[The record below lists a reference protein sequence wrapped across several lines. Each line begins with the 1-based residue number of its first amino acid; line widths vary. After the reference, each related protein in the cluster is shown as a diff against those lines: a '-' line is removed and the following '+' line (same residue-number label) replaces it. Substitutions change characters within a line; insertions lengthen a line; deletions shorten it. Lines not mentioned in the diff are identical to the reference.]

1 VLILY
6 IFIFKKLYLYF
17 AIINESNKEKG
28 NSEMPI
34 KNQSFPWGIYIGD
47 LTDNIDN
54 IPLCLDS
61 KQGGFCVLFDDSSEQ
76 IANNFIENIAL
87 KLFEV
92 LPIGDIVVDIFDFS
106 HKKRFMH
113 LSSLQKEKLYDI
125 AFNQNSATNKF
136 NTIEEIA
143 LNRHH
148 TILDFATPTISDYNQ
163 QSKFKEQ
170 YHLLL
175 INLDSFPDEMTS
187 QKRVKNFFDS
197 AFEAGFYAIAFGNQ
211 EVLKSE
217 SKATQAILNHFSHLN
232 IVNKKIKLSKE
243 LFAFTNLIENYEF
256 EYVNDNKDKIIKN
269 LLAKLVKEDNSSG
282 EKDFLSAPIG
292 TSKNGRDTIYFTMGD
307 KSDNYHAFITGVTGS
322 GKTTLLNNIITS
334 IAQKYTSDE
343 IQLYLMDYK
352 DGVEFQLF
360 KNHPNCKKIFL
371 DNEDLEASI
380 SLLEEFRDTMRSRAT
395 IFKQYEVNNI
405 TAYNKLNP
413 QKPMPRIVLIIDE
426 VHKLFVGDY
435 GYVERFSSILKPLM
449 RQGRSYGVH
458 IIFATQ
464 SLAGTQID
472 RELMGQITLRVS
484 FKLTDPSDS
493 ETIFTYGNTE
503 ALNLEKYELIY
514 NNNAG
519 NKRDNLL
526 CRANPPLDIK
536 SVIDDVLFL
545 REERLILKPV
555 IVKSKEKK
563 EEEVVEVKERA
574 KSTFKSKFGTSAED
588 DMLAKI
594 EKERGITPNYG
605 GVE

>member
-1 VLILY
+1 M
-6 IFIFKKLYLYF
+6 
-17 AIINESNKEKG
+17 S
-28 NSEMPI
+28 
-34 KNQSFPWGIYIGD
+34 KNNHAFPWGIYIGE
-47 LTDNIDN
+47 LIDN
-54 IPLCLDS
+54 SDTIPLYLDS
-61 KQGGFCVLFDDSSEQ
+61 KEGGFCVLFDESSEQ

-113 LSSLQKEKLYDI
+113 LSSLQNEKLYDI

-136 NTIEEIA
+136 NVIEEIA

-148 TILDFATPTISDYNQ
+148 DILTSTTPTISDYNQ
-163 QSKFKEQ
+163 QSKFQEQ

-187 QKRVKNFFDS
+187 AKRIKNFFDS
-197 AFEAGFYAIAFGNQ
+197 AYEAGFYTIAFGSQ
-211 EVLKSE
+211 EVLESE
-217 SKATQAILNHFSHLN
+217 LKATQAILNHFTHLT
-232 IVNKKIKLSKE
+232 IKDKEIKLSKE
-243 LFAFTNLIENYEF
+243 LFEFADMLEDYEF
-256 EYVNDNKDKIIKN
+256 EYVNDNKDKIIEN
-269 LLAKLVKEDNSSG
+269 LLVQLEKEDNAST
-282 EKDFLSAPIG
+282 EKDFLSIPIG

-307 KSDNYHAFITGVTGS
+307 KSTNLHAFITGVTGS
-322 GKTTLLNNIITS
+322 GKTTLLNNIITG

-352 DGVEFQLF
+352 DGVEFQVF

-380 SLLEEFRDTMRSRAT
+380 SLLEEFRDTMKTRAT
-395 IFKQYEVNNI
+395 LFKQQEVNNI

-413 QKPMPRIVLIIDE
+413 QKRMPRIVLIIDE

-435 GYVERFSSILKPLM
+435 NYVDRFSSILKPLM

-458 IIFATQ
+458 IILSTQ

-472 RELMGQITLRVS
+472 RELMGQITLRIS
-484 FKLTDPSDS
+484 YKLTDPSDS
-493 ETIFTYGNTE
+493 EAIFTYGNTE

-519 NKRDNLL
+519 NKKDNVL
-526 CRANPPLDIK
+526 CRVNPPVDIK

-545 REERLILKPV
+545 REERLVLKPI
-555 IVKSKEKK
+555 IVRSEEIK
-563 EEEVVEVKERA
+563 EELVEPIEVSRPYTDVKNTYDVNE
-574 KSTFKSKFGTSAED
+574 ED
-588 DMLAKI
+588 DMLARLAD
-594 EKERGITPNYG
+594 RGIKPDDG
-605 GVE
+605 GIE

>member
-1 VLILY
+1 M
-6 IFIFKKLYLYF
+6 
-17 AIINESNKEKG
+17 S
-28 NSEMPI
+28 
-34 KNQSFPWGIYIGD
+34 KNNHTFPWGIYIGD
-47 LTDNIDN
+47 LTDNNDT

-61 KQGGFCVLFDDSSEQ
+61 KQGGFCVLFDEASEAV
-76 IANNFIENIAL
+76 ANNFIENIAL

-125 AFNQNSATNKF
+125 AFNQNSATTKF
-136 NTIEEIA
+136 NTLEEIA

-148 TILDFATPTISDYNQ
+148 TILTHSTPTISDYNQ
-163 QSKFKEQ
+163 ESKFKEQ

-187 QKRVKNFFDS
+187 AKRIKNFFDS
-197 AFEAGFYAIAFGNQ
+197 AYEAGFYTITFGNI
-211 EVLKSE
+211 EVESSE
-217 SKATQAILNHFSHLN
+217 SKAIQAILNHFTHLY
-232 IVNKKIKLSKE
+232 IDNKEILLCKE
-243 LFAFTNLIENYEF
+243 HFEFFDMTKDYEF
-256 EYVNDNKDKIIKN
+256 EYVNDNKDKIIEN
-269 LLAKLVKEDNSSG
+269 LLEQLKKEDNSSS
-282 EKDFLSAPIG
+282 EKDFLSIPIG

-307 KSDNYHAFITGVTGS
+307 KSTNLHAFITGVTGS
-322 GKTTLLNNIITS
+322 GKTTLLNNIITG
-334 IAQKYTSDE
+334 IAEKYTSDE

-352 DGVEFQLF
+352 DGVEFQVF
-360 KNHPNCKKIFL
+360 KNHPNCQKIFL

-380 SLLEEFRDTMRSRAT
+380 SLLEEFKDTMRTRAT
-395 IFKQYEVNNI
+395 TFKQQEVNNI

-413 QKPMPRIVLIIDE
+413 KNPMPRIVLIIDE

-435 GYVERFSSILKPLM
+435 NYVDRFSSILKPLM

-458 IIFATQ
+458 IMLSTQ

-472 RELMGQITLRVS
+472 RELMGQITLRIS
-484 FKLTDPSDS
+484 YKLTDPSDS
-493 ETIFTYGNTE
+493 EAIFTYGNTE

-514 NNNAG
+514 NKNAG
-519 NKRDNLL
+519 NRKDNIL
-526 CRANPPLDIK
+526 CRVNPPVDIK

-555 IVKSKEKK
+555 IVRSEERVEEK
-563 EEEVVEVKERA
+563 VVEDIEVSKPMDSL
-574 KSTFKSKFGTSAED
+574 KSNYNVDAED
-588 DMLAKI
+588 DILARL
-594 EKERGITPNYG
+594 EEMGISVDG